1 MDYLMT
7 PVQEE
12 QVIDLREVAL
22 VFKKRW
28 SMLLGLP
35 AVAVLIAAL
44 LSFFVL
50 TPIYRASTTLMVSKT
65 YQGENGPVMQYNDIL
80 MANQLVKTY
89 SEIAKSRAVLEKVIE
104 QEKLT
109 LTPDDLGKQ
118 ITVKPLRDTQL
129 IQISVENPD
138 PQQAARLANAVAAV
152 FMVKVVE
159 VMKLDNVNV
168 VDSAVVPE
176 APVKPQKMLNM
187 VIAGVLGLML
197 AVGLVFL
204 LAYLDQT
211 IKSSEDVQRYLE
223 LPVLGTIPYME
234 EGTD

>member
-1 MDYLMT
+1 MT
-7 PVQEE
+7 QVQEE

-28 SMLLGLP
+28 PVLLGLP
-35 AVAVLIAAL
+35 AAAVLISAL

-109 LTPDDLGKQ
+109 LTPDDLSKQ

-176 APVKPQKMLNM
+176 VPVKPQKLLNM
-187 VIAGVLGLML
+187 VIAGVVGLMV

>member
-1 MDYLMT
+1 MT

-12 QVIDLREVAL
+12 QVIDLREVVLA
-22 VFKKRW
+22 FKKRW
-28 SMLLGLP
+28 PMLLGLP
-35 AVAVLIAAL
+35 AAAVLIAAL
-44 LSFFVL
+44 LSFFIL

-104 QEKLT
+104 REKLPI
-109 LTPDDLGKQ
+109 TPDELSKQ

-129 IQISVENPD
+129 IQVSVENTD
-138 PQQAARLANAVAAV
+138 PQLAARLANAVAAV

-187 VIAGVLGLML
+187 VIACVVGLML

-204 LAYLDQT
+204 LTYLDQT